1 MRITMLNISRKTET
15 ASRIE
20 LQQVAQIIKEGPQ
33 VEMVRHIRDVYHLM
47 SPQRTDDGRV
57 LTHFEGGIKLPRL
70 CFAAEYENRDQKRRM
85 LKYNGLV
92 VLEIN
97 GLSTYEQAMAIRNK
111 ARRMPQTLLCFL
123 GGSGKSVKIVC
134 RGEQYQDQGCKRSYR
149 LSSPRTAGASQ
160 RSRPGWRCRRGPAH
174 APSCRGGCRRRRPTS
189 RRAGPTG

>member
-1 MRITMLNISRKTET
+1 MLNISRKTET
-15 ASRIE
+15 ASRME

-85 LKYNGLV
+85 LKYHGLV

-97 GLSTYEQAMAIRNK
+97 GLSTYEQAMALRNK
-111 ARRMPQTLLCFL
+111 ARR
-123 GGSGKSVKIVC
+123 SVFWV
-134 RGEQYQDQGCKRSYR
+134 
-149 LSSPRTAGASQ
+149 A
-160 RSRPGWRCRRGPAH
+160 
-174 APSCRGGCRRRRPTS
+174 
-189 RRAGPTG
+189 RARV

>member
-1 MRITMLNISRKTET
+1 MLNISRKTET

-123 GGSGKSVKIVC
+123 GGSGKSVKSCIRIRVGDC
-134 RGEQYQDQGCKRSYR
+134 
-149 LSSPRTAGASQ
+149 PRTRLTSSCSIIICMRRLVRLIR
-160 RSRPGWRCRRGPAH
+160 RSSDW
-174 APSCRGGCRRRRPTS
+174 TS
-189 RRAGPTG
+189 RSWSPVSTARSI